1 MTNLH
6 TEPRADVSLESLLVE
21 APEERGGFAGASD
34 EAAEGSDGPF
44 LGPQRAG
51 GSVDSTPLPRGGSEV
66 RVSIAKGGAPRPVGG
81 RDSRSAPREKR
92 LERRQPALQ
101 AGEHVRAGI
110 VHATGAPAVGS
121 GRRIPPSQPA
131 AAAAAPATPPPSA
144 APATT
149 ASRNG
154 VVEPLPGGRFEATP
168 FLPAF
173 LPIPPEPAFLSFLFG
188 CVTATH
194 KGRSHVGASSLAAYV

>member
-1 MTNLH
+1 MD
-6 TEPRADVSLESLLVE
+6 RSSA
-21 APEERGGFAGASD
+21 
-34 EAAEGSDGPF
+34 
-44 LGPQRAG
+44 
-51 GSVDSTPLPRGGSEV
+51 
-66 RVSIAKGGAPRPVGG
+66 
-81 RDSRSAPREKR
+81 RSAPAGPSIRRRCLAGGPRCEFRSPKAARRDLSEGATRGLR
-92 LERRQPALQ
+92 LARNDSSGASRRSRLASTS
-101 AGEHVRAGI
+101 AGI

-131 AAAAAPATPPPSA
+131 AAAPAPATPPPSA

-154 VVEPLPGGRFEATP
+154 VVEPLPGGWFEATP